1 MNEEPTAPVL
11 HDPSRHDFASDNWAG
26 AHPRVMA
33 ALAAANG
40 GHQPGYGEDAYT
52 ARLRETVRRHF
63 GPDAEPY
70 PVFNGTGANLVALQA
85 MAARWQS
92 VICPDSAHLHTDET
106 AAPEHAGVKLL
117 TVPAP
122 DGKLT
127 PEALRR
133 YTRDLGNMHHA
144 QPGVVSVSQT
154 TELGTCYTPQELK
167 ALATEAHAH
176 GLRLH
181 LDGARLANAAATLGV
196 PLARITTEAGV
207 DVVSF
212 GATKNG
218 ALYGDCVI
226 VLDPDAVSGLAYVK
240 KATTQLPSKARF
252 VSAQLLA
259 LLDDELWLENARH
272 SNAMATLLADGL
284 STVPGVRLAHP
295 VESNAVFAVLPDEL
309 AQRLRRR
316 YAFST
321 WDPDRGL
328 VRLMTAFDT
337 TRQDVERFVEAA
349 RDLAG

>member
-1 MNEEPTAPVL
+1 MSEEPTAPVL
-11 HDPSRHDFASDNWAG
+11 HDPSWHDFASDNCAG

-40 GHQPGYGEDAYT
+40 GHQDSYGGDVYT
-52 ARLRETVRRHF
+52 ARLGEVVREHF
-63 GPDAEPY
+63 GPRAEAY

-85 MAARWQS
+85 MTSRWQA
-92 VICPDSAHLHTDET
+92 VICPDSAHLNTDET
-106 AAPEHAGVKLL
+106 AGPEHAGLKLL

-122 DGKLT
+122 EGKLT
-127 PEALRR
+127 PEGIRR

-154 TELGTCYTPQELK
+154 TELGTCYTPGELE

-176 GLRLH
+176 GLGFH

-196 PLARITTEAGV
+196 SPARLTTEAGV
-207 DVVSF
+207 DVISF

-218 ALYGDCVI
+218 TLYGDCVI
-226 VLDPDAVSGLAYVK
+226 VLDPDAVSGTAYVK

-259 LLDDELWLENARH
+259 LLSDGLWLDNARH
-272 SNAMATLLADGL
+272 ANAMATLLADGL
-284 STVPGVRLAHP
+284 STVPGVRLVYP
-295 VESNAVFAVLPDEL
+295 VEANAVFAVLPEGM
-309 AQRLRRR
+309 AERLRER
-316 YAFST
+316 YSFGT
-321 WDPDRGL
+321 WDPDSGV

-337 TRQDVERFVEAA
+337 TEDDVHTFVKAA
-349 RDLAG
+349 RTAG